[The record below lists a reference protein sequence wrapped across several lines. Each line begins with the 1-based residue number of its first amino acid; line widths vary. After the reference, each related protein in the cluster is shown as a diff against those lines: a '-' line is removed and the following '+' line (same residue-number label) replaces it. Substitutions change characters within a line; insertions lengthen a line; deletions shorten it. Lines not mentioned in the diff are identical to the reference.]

1 MSKASD
7 HEKDKPLEERA
18 PGFNEFPD
26 VDPSRPAAT
35 DMIDEAVNKG
45 MEKLTEDFSG
55 KHTQHE
61 PEEE

>member
-18 PGFNEFPD
+18 PGFNELPD

-35 DMIDEAVNKG
+35 DMIDQAVDKG
-45 MEKLTEDFSG
+45 MEKLVEDFSG
-55 KHTQHE
+55 KHNQHE
-61 PEEE
+61 PEEK

>member
-7 HEKDKPLEERA
+7 YEKDKLLEERA
-18 PGFNEFPD
+18 PGFNELPD

-35 DMIDEAVNKG
+35 DMIDEAVDKG
-45 MEKLTEDFSG
+45 MEKLAEDFGG
-55 KHTQHE
+55 KQAHPE

>member
-1 MSKASD
+1 MSKASN

-18 PGFNEFPD
+18 PGFNELPD

-45 MEKLTEDFSG
+45 MEKLAEDFSG
-55 KHTQHE
+55 EHTQHE